1 MTKTEIRRMVTA
13 AAAACEDKKAEQIRI
28 LELDPADSGFT
39 DYFLICSGTND
50 RQNQA
55 IATAV
60 EERMERD
67 FNTRPNSIEGY
78 RQGEWILLD
87 YVDFV
92 VHIFSEEKRDFY
104 HIERL
109 RKTATTLDL
118 EELKASLT
126 KRVSAVRKKVKPPK
140 RSPRKNRPQKRSPP
154 RKSPPKKA
162 ARRLLRSLPRERP
175 SRPPLKS
182 FRNQTPAKPRQ
193 NAKNLFDSD
202 DAVPDTQVET
212 WSHFKY
218 RMKLRGNHMRKFG
231 VLALIA
237 PTVIA
242 ASFVAVP
249 AFAFQGGNS
258 AYPTASSA
266 LSAEITSK
274 LDTKNATVGEVV
286 IAKTLSSTTL
296 GNGTDIPRGAMLS
309 GKVTAV
315 RRSRLAEAPP
325 QSRSPS
331 IR

>member
-1 MTKTEIRRMVTA
+1 MTKTEIRRMVAA

-67 FNTRPNSIEGY
+67 FKTRPNSIEGY

-126 KRVSAVRKKVKPPK
+126 KRVSAVRKKQAAKKAVAKKLPAKKIAKKAPTKKVAANKTGKTTAAKSAKGKAIKAPAKIVSKPNPRKATPK
-140 RSPRKNRPQKRSPP
+140 R
-154 RKSPPKKA
+154 KK
-162 ARRLLRSLPRERP
+162 
-175 SRPPLKS
+175 PL
-182 FRNQTPAKPRQ
+182 
-193 NAKNLFDSD
+193 
-202 DAVPDTQVET
+202 
-212 WSHFKY
+212 
-218 RMKLRGNHMRKFG
+218 
-231 VLALIA
+231 
-237 PTVIA
+237 
-242 ASFVAVP
+242 
-249 AFAFQGGNS
+249 
-258 AYPTASSA
+258 
-266 LSAEITSK
+266 
-274 LDTKNATVGEVV
+274 
-286 IAKTLSSTTL
+286 
-296 GNGTDIPRGAMLS
+296 
-309 GKVTAV
+309 
-315 RRSRLAEAPP
+315 
-325 QSRSPS
+325 
-331 IR
+331 

>member
-1 MTKTEIRRMVTA
+1 MVAA

-126 KRVSAVRKKVKPPK
+126 KRVSAVRKKQAAKKVAAK
-140 RSPRKNRPQKRSPP
+140 
-154 RKSPPKKA
+154 KSPTKKIA
-162 ARRLLRSLPRERP
+162 AKKPAKKVAAKKVAAK
-175 SRPPLKS
+175 KS
-182 FRNQTPAKPRQ
+182 SKATPAKSAKGKAIKAPAKIVSKSNPR
-193 NAKNLFDSD
+193 K
-202 DAVPDTQVET
+202 
-212 WSHFKY
+212 
-218 RMKLRGNHMRKFG
+218 
-231 VLALIA
+231 
-237 PTVIA
+237 
-242 ASFVAVP
+242 
-249 AFAFQGGNS
+249 
-258 AYPTASSA
+258 TASKRKKP
-266 LSAEITSK
+266 L
-274 LDTKNATVGEVV
+274 
-286 IAKTLSSTTL
+286 
-296 GNGTDIPRGAMLS
+296 
-309 GKVTAV
+309 
-315 RRSRLAEAPP
+315 
-325 QSRSPS
+325 
-331 IR
+331 

>member
-1 MTKTEIRRMVTA
+1 MTKTEIRRMVAA

-109 RKTATTLDL
+109 RKTATSLDL

-126 KRVSAVRKKVKPPK
+126 KRVTAVRKKQAAKKAVAKKAPAKKVAAKKAVKK
-140 RSPRKNRPQKRSPP
+140 AVA
-154 RKSPPKKA
+154 RKSAAKKSSKARPANPSKGKATKPGSSKKTA
-162 ARRLLRSLPRERP
+162 AEP
-175 SRPPLKS
+175 SRKKS
-182 FRNQTPAKPRQ
+182 RP
-193 NAKNLFDSD
+193 
-202 DAVPDTQVET
+202 
-212 WSHFKY
+212 
-218 RMKLRGNHMRKFG
+218 
-231 VLALIA
+231 
-237 PTVIA
+237 
-242 ASFVAVP
+242 
-249 AFAFQGGNS
+249 
-258 AYPTASSA
+258 
-266 LSAEITSK
+266 
-274 LDTKNATVGEVV
+274 
-286 IAKTLSSTTL
+286 
-296 GNGTDIPRGAMLS
+296 
-309 GKVTAV
+309 
-315 RRSRLAEAPP
+315 
-325 QSRSPS
+325 
-331 IR
+331 

>member
-1 MTKTEIRRMVTA
+1 MTKTEIRRMVAA

-78 RQGEWILLD
+78 RLGEWILLD

-126 KRVSAVRKKVKPPK
+126 KRVSAVRKKQAAKKTVAKKTPAKKVAVKKVAAKKVATKKASKARPVKPSK
-140 RSPRKNRPQKRSPP
+140 G
-154 RKSPPKKA
+154 KA
-162 ARRLLRSLPRERP
+162 ARVAAKMTSKPK
-175 SRPPLKS
+175 SRK
-182 FRNQTPAKPRQ
+182 
-193 NAKNLFDSD
+193 
-202 DAVPDTQVET
+202 
-212 WSHFKY
+212 
-218 RMKLRGNHMRKFG
+218 
-231 VLALIA
+231 
-237 PTVIA
+237 A
-242 ASFVAVP
+242 ASKRKKP
-249 AFAFQGGNS
+249 
-258 AYPTASSA
+258 
-266 LSAEITSK
+266 L
-274 LDTKNATVGEVV
+274 
-286 IAKTLSSTTL
+286 
-296 GNGTDIPRGAMLS
+296 
-309 GKVTAV
+309 
-315 RRSRLAEAPP
+315 
-325 QSRSPS
+325 
-331 IR
+331 

>member
-1 MTKTEIRRMVTA
+1 MTKTEIRRMVAA

-126 KRVSAVRKKVKPPK
+126 KRVSAVRKKQAAKKVAAK
-140 RSPRKNRPQKRSPP
+140 
-154 RKSPPKKA
+154 KSPTKKIA
-162 ARRLLRSLPRERP
+162 AKKPAKKVAAKKVAAK
-175 SRPPLKS
+175 KS
-182 FRNQTPAKPRQ
+182 SKATPAKSAKGKAIKAPAKIVSKSNPR
-193 NAKNLFDSD
+193 K
-202 DAVPDTQVET
+202 
-212 WSHFKY
+212 
-218 RMKLRGNHMRKFG
+218 
-231 VLALIA
+231 
-237 PTVIA
+237 
-242 ASFVAVP
+242 
-249 AFAFQGGNS
+249 
-258 AYPTASSA
+258 TASKIKKRTPKS
-266 LSAEITSK
+266 E
-274 LDTKNATVGEVV
+274 
-286 IAKTLSSTTL
+286 
-296 GNGTDIPRGAMLS
+296 
-309 GKVTAV
+309 
-315 RRSRLAEAPP
+315 
-325 QSRSPS
+325 
-331 IR
+331 

>member
-1 MTKTEIRRMVTA
+1 MTKTEIRRMVAA

-126 KRVSAVRKKVKPPK
+126 KRVSAVRKKQAAKKVAAK
-140 RSPRKNRPQKRSPP
+140 
-154 RKSPPKKA
+154 KSPTKK
-162 ARRLLRSLPRERP
+162 
-175 SRPPLKS
+175 
-182 FRNQTPAKPRQ
+182 
-193 NAKNLFDSD
+193 
-202 DAVPDTQVET
+202 
-212 WSHFKY
+212 
-218 RMKLRGNHMRKFG
+218 
-231 VLALIA
+231 
-237 PTVIA
+237 IA
-242 ASFVAVP
+242 AKKPVEESCCQESRRKEKQ
-249 AFAFQGGNS
+249 QG
-258 AYPTASSA
+258 
-266 LSAEITSK
+266 
-274 LDTKNATVGEVV
+274 DTREVCQG
-286 IAKTLSSTTL
+286 KSDQ
-296 GNGTDIPRGAMLS
+296 GPR
-309 GKVTAV
+309 
-315 RRSRLAEAPP
+315 
-325 QSRSPS
+325 
-331 IR
+331 

>member
-1 MTKTEIRRMVTA
+1 MTKTEIRRMVAA

-60 EERMERD
+60 QERMERD

-126 KRVSAVRKKVKPPK
+126 KRVSAVRKKQAAKKVAAK
-140 RSPRKNRPQKRSPP
+140 
-154 RKSPPKKA
+154 KSPTKKIA
-162 ARRLLRSLPRERP
+162 AKKPVKKVAAKKIATK
-175 SRPPLKS
+175 KS
-182 FRNQTPAKPRQ
+182 SKATPAKSAKGKAIKAPAKIVSKSNPRK
-193 NAKNLFDSD
+193 ATPK
-202 DAVPDTQVET
+202 
-212 WSHFKY
+212 
-218 RMKLRGNHMRKFG
+218 RKKP
-231 VLALIA
+231 L
-237 PTVIA
+237 
-242 ASFVAVP
+242 
-249 AFAFQGGNS
+249 
-258 AYPTASSA
+258 
-266 LSAEITSK
+266 
-274 LDTKNATVGEVV
+274 
-286 IAKTLSSTTL
+286 
-296 GNGTDIPRGAMLS
+296 
-309 GKVTAV
+309 
-315 RRSRLAEAPP
+315 
-325 QSRSPS
+325 
-331 IR
+331 